1 MSSWNAFTGST
12 SAPAQ
17 FFCSP
22 FTSGE
27 EFGVILVTEIS
38 DDVIDDEDVL
48 SDEFTGD
55 LGLCVS
61 IPDALATSWDK
72 SELEYEEGEGG
83 LFIFVEAEEDEMGA
97 NLSSEEILSPFLL
110 LKMLS

>member
-1 MSSWNAFTGST
+1 M
-12 SAPAQ
+12 
-17 FFCSP
+17 
-22 FTSGE
+22 
-27 EFGVILVTEIS
+27 
-38 DDVIDDEDVL
+38 

-83 LFIFVEAEEDEMGA
+83 LVLFIFVEAEEDEMGA
-97 NLSSEEILSPFLL
+97 NFSSEEILSPFLL